1 VGHALLGRITA
12 RALGAWDRRR
22 DRSGQGTV
30 EYIGM
35 VVMVTLLV
43 AALAVAGKG
52 WGLDIGN
59 VLKKIIIDSIKR
71 IAGGIGG
78 A

>member
-1 VGHALLGRITA
+1 
-12 RALGAWDRRR
+12 
-22 DRSGQGTV
+22 V

-71 IAGGIGG
+71 IAGGIG
-78 A
+78 AN

>member
-1 VGHALLGRITA
+1 MGYALWGLITA
-12 RALGAWDRRR
+12 RALSAWGRRR
-22 DRSGQGTV
+22 DQRGQGPV

-35 VVMVTLLV
+35 FVMVTLLV
-43 AALAVAGKG
+43 AALALAGKG

-71 IAGGIGG
+71 VAEGIGG
-78 A
+78 K

>member
-1 VGHALLGRITA
+1 MGHALWGLITA
-12 RALGAWDRRR
+12 RAFSAWDRRR
-22 DRSGQGTV
+22 DQRGQGTV

-43 AALAVAGKG
+43 AALALAGKG

-71 IAGGIGG
+71 VAEGIGG
-78 A
+78 K